1 MNSHKTKFD
10 PSSFVAEIQAAPRD
24 RVSRGEIFVM
34 DEDVA
39 MRETLSIALQE
50 EGYDVVCF
58 ADGAALLSLARER
71 TPVCMFI
78 EVRNP
83 DQCGL
88 DILRK
93 LRAEDYPAPIFII
106 SGHGDIPMA
115 VAAIRYGALDFI
127 EKPFRNSDVVARVK
141 AAMGELSRPH
151 DADVSSKSQAL
162 RFPGCEPLTR
172 REQQVLE
179 RLAAGVSNKEAARQ
193 LGLSARTVEGHRA
206 NIMKKVGVKNAAQL
220 FRRVLG
226 ER

>member
-1 MNSHKTKFD
+1 MNSHRTRFD
-10 PSSFVAEIQAAPRD
+10 PSRFVAEIQAAPRD
-24 RVSRGEIFVM
+24 CASRGEIFVM

-58 ADGAALLSLARER
+58 ADGAALLALARER
-71 TPVCMFI
+71 TPACMFI

-83 DQCGL
+83 DQAGL
-88 DILRK
+88 ELLKK

-115 VAAIRYGALDFI
+115 VAAIRHGALDFI
-127 EKPFRNSDVVARVK
+127 EKPFRSGDVVARLK
-141 AAMGELSRPH
+141 AAMGELSRWQH
-151 DADVSSKSQAL
+151 AVARSKFPAL
-162 RFPGCEPLTR
+162 QFPGCEPLTR

-193 LGLSARTVEGHRA
+193 LGLSSRTVEGHRA
-206 NIMKKVGVKNAAQL
+206 NIMRKVGVKNAAQL

>member
-1 MNSHKTKFD
+1 MLAQSNFLGGTQD
-10 PSSFVAEIQAAPRD
+10 VPRD

-58 ADGAALLSLARER
+58 ADGAALLALARER

-83 DQCGL
+83 DQAGL
-88 DILRK
+88 DILKK
-93 LRAEDYPAPIFII
+93 LRAEDYPAPVFII

-115 VAAIRYGALDFI
+115 VAAIRHGALDFI
-127 EKPFRNSDVVARVK
+127 EKPFRSTDVVARLK
-141 AAMGELSRPH
+141 AAMGELSRWQQ
-151 DADVSSKSQAL
+151 AEIRSKSPVLQ
-162 RFPGCEPLTR
+162 FPGCEPLTR

-206 NIMKKVGVKNAAQL
+206 NIMRKVGVKNAAQL
-220 FRRVLG
+220 FRRILG

>member
-1 MNSHKTKFD
+1 MMSHKIGFD
-10 PSSFVAEIQAAPRD
+10 PSGFFAGAQAVPA
-24 RVSRGEIFVM
+24 SRGEIFVM

-39 MRETLSIALQE
+39 MRESLSIALQE

-58 ADGAALLSLARER
+58 ADGAALLSLAHER
-71 TPVCMFI
+71 APVCMFI

-83 DQCGL
+83 DQSGL
-88 DILRK
+88 DILKK

-115 VAAIRYGALDFI
+115 VSAIRHGALDFI
-127 EKPFRNSDVVARVK
+127 EKPFRSSDVVARVK
-141 AAMGELSRPH
+141 AAMGELSRQH
-151 DADVSSKSQAL
+151 HADVGSKLRAL
-162 RFPGCEPLTR
+162 HFPGCEPLTR
-172 REQQVLE
+172 REQEVLE

-206 NIMKKVGVKNAAQL
+206 NIMKKVGVRNAAQL

>member
-1 MNSHKTKFD
+1 MNSQKIRLD
-10 PSSFVAEIQAAPRD
+10 QSSFLGGVQDVSRERA
-24 RVSRGEIFVM
+24 SRGEIFVM

-39 MRETLSIALQE
+39 MRESLSIALQE

-58 ADGAALLSLARER
+58 ADGAALLALARER

-83 DQCGL
+83 DQAGL
-88 DILRK
+88 DILKK

-115 VAAIRYGALDFI
+115 VSAIRHGALDFI
-127 EKPFRNSDVVARVK
+127 EKPFRSTDVVARVK
-141 AAMGELSRPH
+141 AAVGELSRQQY
-151 DADVSSKSQAL
+151 ADTRSKFPAL
-162 RFPGCEPLTR
+162 QFPGCEPLTR

-179 RLAAGVSNKEAARQ
+179 WLAAGVSNKEAARQ

>member
-1 MNSHKTKFD
+1 MNSQKIRLD
-10 PSSFVAEIQAAPRD
+10 QSSFLGGVQDVPRD
-24 RVSRGEIFVM
+24 RASRGEIFVL

-39 MRETLSIALQE
+39 MRERLSIALQE
-50 EGYDVVCF
+50 AGYEVVCF

-83 DQCGL
+83 EQSGL
-88 DILRK
+88 DMLKK

-115 VAAIRYGALDFI
+115 VSAIRHGALDFI
-127 EKPFRNSDVVARVK
+127 EKPFRSSDVVARVK
-141 AAMGELSRPH
+141 AAIGELSRWQQ
-151 DADVSSKSQAL
+151 AETRSKLPAL
-162 RFPGCEPLTR
+162 QFPGCEPLTR

>member
-1 MNSHKTKFD
+1 MNSHKTGFD
-10 PSSFVAEIQAAPRD
+10 SSRFVAEIQAAPRD

-34 DEDVA
+34 DEDLA

-58 ADGAALLSLARER
+58 ADGAALLSVARER

-83 DQCGL
+83 DQAGL
-88 DILRK
+88 NILRK

-115 VAAIRYGALDFI
+115 VAAIKYGALDFI
-127 EKPFRNSDVVARVK
+127 EKPFRSGDVVARVK
-141 AAMGELSRPH
+141 AAMGELSRQH
-151 DADVSSKSQAL
+151 VAGTRSKSQAIQ
-162 RFPGCEPLTR
+162 FPGCDPLTR

-206 NIMKKVGVKNAAQL
+206 SIMKKIGVKNAAQL

-226 ER
+226 AR

>member
-1 MNSHKTKFD
+1 
-10 PSSFVAEIQAAPRD
+10 VAA
-24 RVSRGEIFVM
+24 SRGEIFVM

-39 MRETLSIALQE
+39 MRESLSIALQE

-58 ADGAALLSLARER
+58 ADGAALLSLAHER
-71 TPVCMFI
+71 APVCMFI

-83 DQCGL
+83 DQSGL
-88 DILRK
+88 DILKK

-115 VAAIRYGALDFI
+115 VSAIRHGALDFI
-127 EKPFRNSDVVARVK
+127 EKPFRSSDVVARVK
-141 AAMGELSRPH
+141 AAMGELSRQH
-151 DADVSSKSQAL
+151 HADVGLKLRAL
-162 RFPGCEPLTR
+162 HFPGCEPLTR
-172 REQQVLE
+172 REQEVLE

-206 NIMKKVGVKNAAQL
+206 NIMKKVGVRNAAQL

>member
-1 MNSHKTKFD
+1 MNSQKIRLD
-10 PSSFVAEIQAAPRD
+10 QSSFLGDAQDVPRD
-24 RVSRGEIFVM
+24 RTSRGEIFVM

-39 MRETLSIALQE
+39 MRETLSIALQD

-58 ADGAALLSLARER
+58 ADGTALLALARER
-71 TPVCMFI
+71 TPACMFI

-83 DQCGL
+83 DQAGL
-88 DILRK
+88 ELLKK

-115 VAAIRYGALDFI
+115 VAAIRHCALDCI
-127 EKPFRNSDVVARVK
+127 EKPFHSSDVVARLK
-141 AAMGELSRPH
+141 TAMVELSRWQH
-151 DADVSSKSQAL
+151 AEARSKSPTLQ
-162 RFPGCEPLTR
+162 FPGCEPLTR

-179 RLAAGVSNKEAARQ
+179 RLAAGVSNKEAARE

-206 NIMKKVGVKNAAQL
+206 NIMKKVGVRNAAQL

-226 ER
+226 DR

>member
-1 MNSHKTKFD
+1 MNSQKMMLAQSNFLGD
-10 PSSFVAEIQAAPRD
+10 AQDMPRD
-24 RVSRGEIFVM
+24 RVSRGEVFVM

-58 ADGAALLSLARER
+58 ADGTALLAVARER
-71 TPVCMFI
+71 TPSCMFI

-83 DQCGL
+83 DQAGL
-88 DILRK
+88 ELLKK
-93 LRAEDYPAPIFII
+93 LRAENYPAPVFII

-115 VAAIRYGALDFI
+115 VAAIRHGALDFI
-127 EKPFRNSDVVARVK
+127 EKPFRSGDVVARLK
-141 AAMGELSRPH
+141 AAMGELSRWQQ
-151 DADVSSKSQAL
+151 AETRSKSVAL
-162 RFPGCEPLTR
+162 QFPGCEPLTR

>member
-1 MNSHKTKFD
+1 MNSHKIGFD
-10 PSSFVAEIQAAPRD
+10 PSRFVAEIQAAPRD
-24 RVSRGEIFVM
+24 RASRGVIFVM

-58 ADGAALLSLARER
+58 ADGAALLALARER
-71 TPVCMFI
+71 TPACMLI

-83 DQCGL
+83 DQAGL
-88 DILRK
+88 ELLKK

-115 VAAIRYGALDFI
+115 VAAIRHGALDFI
-127 EKPFRNSDVVARVK
+127 EKPFRSSDVVARLK
-141 AAMGELSRPH
+141 AAMGELSRWQR
-151 DADVSSKSQAL
+151 AETRSKFPAL
-162 RFPGCEPLTR
+162 QFPGCEPLTR
-172 REQQVLE
+172 RERQVLE

-193 LGLSARTVEGHRA
+193 LGLSSRTIEGHRA
-206 NIMKKVGVKNAAQL
+206 NIMRKVGVKNAAQL

>member
-1 MNSHKTKFD
+1 MNSQKMKLD
-10 PSSFVAEIQAAPRD
+10 QSSFLGDAQDVSRGRA
-24 RVSRGEIFVM
+24 SRGEIFVM

-39 MRETLSIALQE
+39 MRETLSIALQD

-58 ADGAALLSLARER
+58 ADGAALLAVARER
-71 TPVCMFI
+71 TPACMFI

-83 DQCGL
+83 DQAGL
-88 DILRK
+88 ELLKK

-115 VAAIRYGALDFI
+115 VSAIRHGALDFI
-127 EKPFRNSDVVARVK
+127 EKPFRSDDVVARLK
-141 AAMGELSRPH
+141 AAMGELSRWQQ
-151 DADVSSKSQAL
+151 AETRSKLPAL
-162 RFPGCEPLTR
+162 QFPGCEPLTR

-206 NIMKKVGVKNAAQL
+206 NIMKKIGVKNAAQL

>member
-1 MNSHKTKFD
+1 MNSHRTRFD
-10 PSSFVAEIQAAPRD
+10 PSNFVAEIQAAPRD

-39 MRETLSIALQE
+39 MRESLSIALRE

-58 ADGAALLSLARER
+58 ADGAALLSLAHER

-83 DQCGL
+83 DQSGL
-88 DILRK
+88 EILKK

-115 VAAIRYGALDFI
+115 VAAIRHGALDFI
-127 EKPFRNSDVVARVK
+127 EKPLRSGDVVARLK
-141 AAMGELSRPH
+141 AAMGELSRWQQ
-151 DADVSSKSQAL
+151 AETRSKFPVLQ
-162 RFPGCEPLTR
+162 FPGCEPLTR
-172 REQQVLE
+172 RERQVLE

-206 NIMKKVGVKNAAQL
+206 NIMRKVGVKNAAQL

>member
-1 MNSHKTKFD
+1 MNSQKIRLD
-10 PSSFVAEIQAAPRD
+10 QSSFLGGVQDAPRD

-58 ADGAALLSLARER
+58 ADGTALLALARER
-71 TPVCMFI
+71 TPACMFI

-83 DQCGL
+83 DQAGL
-88 DILRK
+88 ELLKK
-93 LRAEDYPAPIFII
+93 LRAENYPAPIFII

-115 VAAIRYGALDFI
+115 VSAIRHGALDFI
-127 EKPFRNSDVVARVK
+127 EKPFRSGDVVARLK
-141 AAMGELSRPH
+141 AAMGELSRWQRTETR
-151 DADVSSKSQAL
+151 SKFPAL